1 MPAYAFEK
9 LVNLTSQEFDIKF
22 KSMKDLYTKEQG
34 DPIQYLRELAQEEV
48 RTNPNTILQSAGKT
62 RRILPGRF
70 YMFRYDPKLKTSSQ
84 LPYYDMFPVVL
95 VTNVYQEKR
104 YFQGLNFHYLPPVFR
119 AELMDELYKFVIAP
133 NVQNKD
139 IGGSIRARL
148 NTDRVNYEFMSKRFS
163 LRSFKPTFKRY
174 AMSNVI
180 GQYLY
185 VPPIGWDAIM
195 MMPLARFRKSS
206 INRVWR
212 DSLEERRRRGNG

>member
-9 LVNLTSQEFDIKF
+9 LINLTADEFDMKF

-34 DPIQYLRELAQEEV
+34 DPIEYLREMAQEEI
-48 RTNPNTILQSAGKT
+48 RTNPTQVLNSAGRTK
-62 RRILPGRF
+62 RLLPGRF
-70 YMFRYDPKLKTSSQ
+70 YMFRYNPKMKSSPQ

-95 VTNVYQEKR
+95 VINVYPEKK
-104 YFQGLNFHYLPPVFR
+104 YFQGINFHYLPPILR
-119 AELMDELYKFVIAP
+119 AELMDELYKYIIAP
-133 NVQNKD
+133 NVQAKD

-148 NTDRVNYEFMSKRFS
+148 NTDRVNYEFMSKRFN

-212 DSLEERRRRGNG
+212 DSEQERRRR

>member
-1 MPAYAFEK
+1 
-9 LVNLTSQEFDIKF
+9 
-22 KSMKDLYTKEQG
+22 
-34 DPIQYLRELAQEEV
+34 
-48 RTNPNTILQSAGKT
+48 
-62 RRILPGRF
+62 
-70 YMFRYDPKLKTSSQ
+70 
-84 LPYYDMFPVVL
+84 
-95 VTNVYQEKR
+95 
-104 YFQGLNFHYLPPVFR
+104 
-119 AELMDELYKFVIAP
+119 MDELYKYIIAP
-133 NVQNKD
+133 NVTAKD

-148 NTDRVNYEFMSKRFS
+148 NTDRVNHEFMSKRFN

-212 DSLEERRRRGNG
+212 DSEQERRRR

>member
-9 LVNLTSQEFDIKF
+9 LINLTADEFDMKF

-34 DPIQYLRELAQEEV
+34 DPIEYLREMAQEEI
-48 RTNPNTILQSAGKT
+48 RTNPTQVLNSAGRTK
-62 RRILPGRF
+62 RLLPGRF
-70 YMFRYDPKLKTSSQ
+70 YMFRYNPKMKSSPQ

-95 VTNVYQEKR
+95 VINVYPEKK
-104 YFQGLNFHYLPPVFR
+104 YFQGLNFHYLPPILR
-119 AELMDELYKFVIAP
+119 AELMDELYKYIIAP
-133 NVQNKD
+133 NVTAKD

-148 NTDRVNYEFMSKRFS
+148 NTDRVNHEFMSKRFNR
-163 LRSFKPTFKRY
+163 RSFKPTFKRY

-212 DSLEERRRRGNG
+212 DSEQERRRR